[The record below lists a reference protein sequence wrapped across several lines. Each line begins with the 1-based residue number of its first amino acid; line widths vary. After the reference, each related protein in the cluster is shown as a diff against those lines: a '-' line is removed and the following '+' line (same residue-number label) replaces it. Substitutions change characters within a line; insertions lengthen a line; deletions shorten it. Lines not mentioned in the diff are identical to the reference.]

1 MACRDGSFPVA
12 EMTRTCM
19 ARCVTGQIEG
29 SGTGK
34 GGGGV
39 GPSGE
44 LGITGGATGPR
55 VIDSTW
61 SPTQAGPSQ
70 MGPIGG
76 GGSGSRPSWRPAA
89 LALDEA
95 ALVARGSDPR
105 PQAKRT
111 DTTAIAMRDR
121 DAFTTGLLLERENES
136 VFPMARDAP
145 GARAVAA

>member
-44 LGITGGATGPR
+44 LGITGGATGPT

-61 SPTQAGPSQ
+61 FPTQAGPSQ
-70 MGPIGG
+70 MGPTGG

-89 LALDEA
+89 LEVPLI
-95 ALVARGSDPR
+95 ARASEPR

-111 DTTAIAMRDR
+111 ETTAIAMRDW
-121 DAFTTGLLLERENES
+121 DAFTTGLLLERKNGS
-136 VFPMARDAP
+136 VFPMARDAQR
-145 GARAVAA
+145 ARGAVA

>member
-1 MACRDGSFPVA
+1 MACSDGSFPVA

-19 ARCVTGQIEG
+19 PRCVSGQIDG
-29 SGTGK
+29 SGTGR

-44 LGITGGATGPR
+44 LGMAGGATGPTA
-55 VIDSTW
+55 IDSTW

-70 MGPIGG
+70 VGPTGG

-89 LALDEA
+89 PALDEV
-95 ALVARGSDPR
+95 ALVARGSEPR

-111 DTTAIAMRDR
+111 ATTAIAMSDR
-121 DAFTTGLLLERENES
+121 DAFTTG
-136 VFPMARDAP
+136 
-145 GARAVAA
+145 

>member
-1 MACRDGSFPVA
+1 MACSDGSFPVA

-19 ARCVTGQIEG
+19 PRCVSGQIDG
-29 SGTGK
+29 SGTGR

-70 MGPIGG
+70 MGPTGG
-76 GGSGSRPSWRPAA
+76 GGSGSSPSWRPAT
-89 LALDEA
+89 LEV

-105 PQAKRT
+105 PQAKT
-111 DTTAIAMRDR
+111 TETTAIAMRAR
-121 DAFTTGLLLERENES
+121 GAFTTGLL
-136 VFPMARDAP
+136 P
-145 GARAVAA
+145 